1 MKGKISINGHIGDS
15 YVDQNGLMHK
25 GTNLLDVIEQVET
38 FPQALELEIAI
49 NSPGGFVDV
58 GDSIYDYLISQKKLG
73 KKLTTIQTGLVGSIA
88 TKIFLAGD
96 RRIADDRYEFWI
108 HNPFQQDVSGDQDEL
123 RAAADA
129 VAETEKNLIKFYGD
143 FTSISSEGL
152 DALMK
157 KETGL
162 TADQCVKFG
171 FATEKKLVPVFNAI
185 NNTTKSINKMSKT
198 KDEKSLKDQL
208 LNILGVKADP
218 KGVQPKA
225 KAEIP
230 GGGEKQSLVV
240 TLAEGAGAFWVEG
253 DAVAVGAPA
262 FLLDADG
269 QPTAEPLA
277 DGDYP
282 AEDGSMITV
291 AGGLITAITP
301 AAAGAGAGEVD
312 NPLTAEA
319 VAEMINAALA
329 KAQEGSLAEIAKVRE
344 EAKKE
349 TESKIMALKGQ
360 IKLGIQPTKG
370 VLGGSNG
377 QKLEYKSISQRM
389 AEQAEERKKQ
399 LNKN

>member
-1 MKGKISINGHIGDS
+1 MQFYHMIGRIKGFRGEVIGPS
-15 YVDQNGLMHK
+15 YVDGNGKFHKGIELIDLIDQIAALPKDVLEIEIPVATPGGHVDVGNDMFDYLDSLKLEGKKITTIQNGL
-25 GTNLLDVIEQVET
+25 I
-38 FPQALELEIAI
+38 
-49 NSPGGFVDV
+49 
-58 GDSIYDYLISQKKLG
+58 
-73 KKLTTIQTGLVGSIA
+73 GSIG

-96 RRIADDRYEFWI
+96 RRISDPRYEFWI
-108 HNPFQQDVSGDQDEL
+108 HNPYVENFSGDK
-123 RAAADA
+123 DA
-129 VAETEKNLIKFYGD
+129 FKSQQEALDATEKDLIKFYSQ
-143 FTSISSEGL
+143 FTGITSVGI

-157 KETGL
+157 IETGIKSAQL
-162 TADQCVKFG
+162 LKYG
-171 FATEKKLVPVFNAI
+171 FATEEKAAPVFNVI
-185 NNTTKSINKMSKT
+185 NTKSINKMSKT
-198 KDEKSLKDQL
+198 KDEKSLKEQL

-230 GGGEKQSLVV
+230 GGEKKSLVV

-253 DAVAVGAPA
+253 DAVSVGAPA

-291 AGGLITAITP
+291 SDGMISAVTP
-301 AAAGAGAGEVD
+301 AEESEVE

-329 KAQEGSLAEIAKVRE
+329 KAQTEIAKVKE

-370 VLGGSNG
+370 VLNGSNG

-389 AEQAEERKKQ
+389 ADQAEERKKQ

>member
-208 LNILGVKADP
+208 LNILGVKAADP

-230 GGGEKQSLVV
+230 GSGEKKSLVV

-301 AAAGAGAGEVD
+301 AAAGAGEVD

-329 KAQEGSLAEIAKVRE
+329 KAQEGSLAEIAKVKE

-389 AEQAEERKKQ
+389 ADQAEERKKQ